1 MSAERQLCT
10 FTLDGLSLG
19 IDVRQVQEVMTH
31 REMTRVP
38 RAAPVIRGLINLRGQ
53 IVPALDL
60 RRRLKL
66 NEAPVGWLPMSVVVQ
81 CGDGPVSLLV
91 DEIGDVVQVAEEDFE
106 RRPETL
112 TGVARELIE
121 GAYKLE
127 GQLLLVLDTA
137 RVLQLDREPAART
150 RPAKGEA
157 E

>member
-19 IDVRQVQEVMTH
+19 VDVREVQEVMTH
-31 REMTRVP
+31 HEMTRVP
-38 RAAPVIRGLINLRGQ
+38 RAAAVIRGLINLRGQ

-66 NEAPVGWLPMSVVVQ
+66 NEAPVGWQPMSVVVHSS
-81 CGDGPVSLLV
+81 DGPVSLLV
-91 DEIGDVVQVAEEDFE
+91 DEIGDVVQVAEENFE

-112 TGVARELIE
+112 TGVARELIQ

-137 RVLQLDREPAART
+137 RVLQLDREAASRA
-150 RPAKGEA
+150 RPAKGDSE
-157 E
+157 

>member
-10 FTLDGLSLG
+10 FTLDGLCLG
-19 IDVRQVQEVMTH
+19 IDVRQVQEVMTY

-38 RAAPVIRGLINLRGQ
+38 RAAAVIRGLINLRGQ

-66 NEAPVGWLPMSVVVQ
+66 NEAPVGWLPMNVVVQ
-81 CGDGPVSLLV
+81 GGDGPVSLLV
-91 DEIGDVVQVAEEDFE
+91 DEIGDVVQVAEADFE

-137 RVLQLDREPAART
+137 RVLQLDREPAARN
-150 RPAKGEA
+150 RPAKGES